1 MSMKKIFA
9 ILLLCLPMAVMAQPR
24 PEDATDAT
32 LTEKIIIIP
41 HIAITSDV
49 PDKAQPLLLDKMKQA
64 LLRQGVMDSS
74 DRSRFI
80 LTVRSNVLEEGMTE
94 TTPAKAYQ
102 KISFTFYIG
111 DVDSGILF
119 SSKNLTRKGVGD
131 NKDQAYLNAVKQIQS
146 TDPAFKRLIEEA
158 KIRIV
163 ETLKAREDAGEFD
176 KDSYDINWW

>member
-32 LTEKIIIIP
+32 LAEKIIIIP

-94 TTPAKAYQ
+94 TTPAKAFVKVTY
-102 KISFTFYIG
+102 SFYIG

-119 SSKNLTRKGVGD
+119 SSKSLTRKGVGD
-131 NKDQAYLNAVKQIQS
+131 DKDQAYLNAVKQIQT

-176 KDSYDINWW
+176 KESYDINWW

>member
-1 MSMKKIFA
+1 MKKILA
-9 ILLLCLPMAVMAQPR
+9 ILLLTMPVFLSAQGR
-24 PEDATDAT
+24 TDVATDGT
-32 LTEKIIIIP
+32 LADKIIIIP

-49 PDKAQPLLLDKMKQA
+49 PDAAQPLMLDKMKQA

-80 LTVRSNVLEEGMTE
+80 LTVRSNILEEGMTE
-94 TTPAKAYQ
+94 TVPAKAFV
-102 KISFTFYIG
+102 KVIFTFYIG

-119 SSKNLTRKGVGD
+119 SSKALTRKGVGD
-131 NKDQAYLNAVKQIQS
+131 NPEQAYLNALKQIQPS
-146 TDPAFKRLIEEA
+146 DAAFKKLIGES
-158 KIRIV
+158 KLRIV

>member
-1 MSMKKIFA
+1 MKKIVT
-9 ILLLCLPMAVMAQPR
+9 LLLLALPLIGMAQPR
-24 PEDATDAT
+24 PSDANADAA
-32 LTEKIIIIP
+32 LADKIIIIP

-49 PDKAQPLLLDKMKQA
+49 PDKAQPLMLDRMKQA

-94 TTPAKAYQ
+94 TVPAKAYA
-102 KISFTFYIG
+102 KIAFTFYIG

-119 SSKNLTRKGVGD
+119 SSKSLTRKGVGD
-131 NKDQAYLNAVKQIQS
+131 DKDQAYLSAVKQIQA
-146 TDPAFKRLIEEA
+146 TDPAFKKLIEEA
-158 KIRIV
+158 KVRIV

-176 KDSYDINWW
+176 KDTYDINWW

>member
-1 MSMKKIFA
+1 
-9 ILLLCLPMAVMAQPR
+9 
-24 PEDATDAT
+24 
-32 LTEKIIIIP
+32 
-41 HIAITSDV
+41 
-49 PDKAQPLLLDKMKQA
+49 
-64 LLRQGVMDSS
+64 
-74 DRSRFI
+74 
-80 LTVRSNVLEEGMTE
+80 LEEGMTE

-102 KISFTFYIG
+102 KVSFTFYIG

-131 NKDQAYLNAVKQIQS
+131 NKDQAYLNAVKQIQT

>member
-1 MSMKKIFA
+1 MKKIFA
-9 ILLLCLPMAVMAQPR
+9 FLLLCLPLAVMAQPR
-24 PEDATDAT
+24 PEDATDAA
-32 LTEKIIIIP
+32 LAEKIIIIP

-49 PDKAQPLLLDKMKQA
+49 PDRAQPLMLDKMKQA

-80 LTVRSNVLEEGMTE
+80 LTVRSNILEEGMTE
-94 TTPAKAYQ
+94 TTPAKAFVKVTY
-102 KISFTFYIG
+102 SFYIG

-119 SSKNLTRKGVGD
+119 SSKSLTRKGVGD
-131 NKDQAYLNAVKQIQS
+131 DKDQAYLNAVKQIQP